1 MAVPVRVFAF
11 GRFCVRVGPGGA
23 AGGRIGAQHAQVC
36 VRQWCMR
43 RADAL
48 SVLCMSRDPWGLAAC
63 HAAHAAPSLA
73 LSLPAEQEPTTD
85 SRPHQQEP
93 QLLRAGEAAEDQGVT
108 ARPAWRSMRSAAR
121 PRAQHAAPG
130 HSALAAQHSSNALFP
145 FRPLAALFLGRA
157 RRAACH
163 ALCFPPGRFTAGCQ
177 CCFRM
182 HWGACS
188 ASVPCCTVT
197 VCVL

>member
-1 MAVPVRVFAF
+1 MPVRVFAL
-11 GRFCVRVGPGGA
+11 GCFCVRVGPGGA

-73 LSLPAEQEPTTD
+73 LSLPAEQEPTAD

-108 ARPAWRSMRSAAR
+108 ARPAGAAC
-121 PRAQHAAPG
+121 
-130 HSALAAQHSSNALFP
+130 AAQRGPEPSTRRLVTQPSQPNTLQTPSFLFD
-145 FRPLAALFLGRA
+145 L
-157 RRAACH
+157 
-163 ALCFPPGRFTAGCQ
+163 
-177 CCFRM
+177 
-182 HWGACS
+182 
-188 ASVPCCTVT
+188 
-197 VCVL
+197 